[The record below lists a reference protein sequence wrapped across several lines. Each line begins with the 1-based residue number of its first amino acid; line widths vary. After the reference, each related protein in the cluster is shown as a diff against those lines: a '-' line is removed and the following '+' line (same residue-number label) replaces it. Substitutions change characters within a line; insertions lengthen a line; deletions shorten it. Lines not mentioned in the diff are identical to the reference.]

1 MENSLINLTAS
12 LLFVFLARKLSFA
25 EYGKLCVRVKK
36 IAGFCMVAVLFSSV
50 LFAASAF
57 ANEADAG
64 GKQSGLFGDL
74 IAKGKEIFDGL
85 REIIYVVAGFGIIGV
100 SVGGFF
106 GNLNW
111 KWLGAIVIGLMVIG
125 LTGSIIA
132 YVGGGELLV
141 DNTLNNVTTT
151 LK

>member
-1 MENSLINLTAS
+1 MENLLINLSAS
-12 LLFVFLARKLSFA
+12 LLFVLAAAKLDMA
-25 EYGKLCVRVKK
+25 DYRQLCVRVKK
-36 IAGFCMVAVLFSSV
+36 TARFMALVLVFSSV
-50 LFAASAF
+50 LFTASAH
-57 ANEADAG
+57 AECKAD
-64 GKQSGLFGDL
+64 GLFKDL
-74 IAKGKEIFDGL
+74 ICKGADIFNGMRD
-85 REIIYVVAGFGIIGV
+85 IIYVVAGFGIIGV

-132 YVGGGELLV
+132 FVAG
-141 DNTLNNVTTT
+141 DQANTAAKAIGDT

>member
-1 MENSLINLTAS
+1 MENLLINLTAS
-12 LLFVFLARKLSFA
+12 LLFVFFARKLNFTQYA
-25 EYGKLCVRVKK
+25 ELCVRVRK
-36 IAGFCMVAVLFSSV
+36 IAGFCVVTLLFSSV
-50 LFAASAF
+50 LFAASAY
-57 ANEADAG
+57 AVGNGDDPKE
-64 GKQSGLFGDL
+64 SGLFGEL
-74 IAKGKEIFDGL
+74 IAKGKEIFKGM

-141 DNTLNNVTTT
+141 EDTLKNVTAT